1 MREDAHNPQETGGS
15 REWRGLVGWG
25 IGGGYIFVETGGWR
39 GVMGCR
45 TVRGWT
51 GKEIIYIYI
60 HLFVYITSIEDNIS
74 LLL

>member
-1 MREDAHNPQETGGS
+1 MHLTLKSLEAPENFKVWWVGVV
-15 REWRGLVGWG
+15 GLRLP
-25 IGGGYIFVETGGWR
+25 IMETGGWR